1 MEHSKASLD
10 TVDRIAIAAIIVVAV
25 VIVALVE
32 ITARVQMQIL
42 PSAAVVALAT
52 HVESPVV
59 NMPLRRSVVVTRS
72 GRI

>member
-52 HVESPVV
+52 HVELPMV
-59 NMPLRRSVVVTRS
+59 NMPLRKYSVMTRS
-72 GRI
+72 GRS